1 MLRRTPL
8 ALSLAVVWACLPRA
22 APAQPSTQATVAAVG
37 AATEPAAAP
46 DAAALPQ
53 VTVIG
58 DRDDTASLAAKRA
71 ASTTKSG
78 ANLLETPLSITVVTR
93 GLLDAQQSTTLAEA
107 LRTVAGVTPGQ
118 YGRRGFDDFIIRGM
132 RASESTFVDGLRTA
146 QSVQIPEETF
156 GVEQL
161 DVLKGPA
168 SLLFGNV
175 QPGGM
180 VNSVSKRPR
189 AHAFNEAGV
198 TIGSNNYKQAT
209 VDFGRP
215 LGATGKTAFRVNA
228 LLLDSDDPTDF
239 VYFKTRW
246 FAPALSLDLGP
257 RTDLV
262 LLASYHQ
269 RLWLRQQ
276 GLPPRGTVLANP
288 NGPLPLERFIGDPA
302 MGGYDVERKRVGYAL
317 TQRYD
322 GGWTLHQNFRW
333 EEYGGVGPGVFNG
346 ALAAN
351 GATLARSANRRDFDG
366 ALLALDSYAAGTLS
380 VLGTA
385 HHVTLGLDAST
396 QRERFATTQ
405 CTIPALNLFNPVYG
419 VAIACP
425 AAAQADTTSRLPM
438 TGLYARDRF
447 ALAGRLDLTL
457 GVRHDRATTGN
468 TNNRTGIEDRQ
479 TDSATTGSA
488 GLSYRLA
495 PGAAAYASYA
505 TSFLPVSGV
514 DYFGQ
519 RFEPET
525 GRQSELGIKYSPDG
539 GRVTAVMAV
548 YDLRRRNVTTTDTE
562 HNGFSVQTGE
572 ERSRGLEGELTLDL
586 RNGWSLRGAAA
597 YIDSVVTRDN
607 RAAYVGKPLNNV
619 PRRSATVWA
628 NYLIGNGALAGVGLG
643 AGLRHESE
651 KRGYSFDYTV
661 PAYTVVDAAL
671 NYIGNGYRVSLNVKN
686 LFGKNTYAGGLSNNV
701 VTLGDP
707 RQVRLNTVFEF

>member
-1 MLRRTPL
+1 MLRKTTL
-8 ALSLAVVWACLPRA
+8 ALVLAAAWASLPQA
-22 APAQPSTQATVAAVG
+22 APARLSTDDADAGAT
-37 AATEPAAAP
+37 
-46 DAAALPQ
+46 AALPQ
-53 VTVIG
+53 VTVTG
-58 DRDDTASLAAKRA
+58 DRDETAGLAAKRA

-78 ANLLETPLSITVVTR
+78 AGLLETPQSITVVTR

-146 QSVQIPEETF
+146 QSVQIPEELF

-198 TIGSNNYKQAT
+198 TIGSDNHRQAT
-209 VDFGRP
+209 LDVGRP
-215 LGATGKTAFRVNA
+215 LNATGKAAFRVNA
-228 LLLDSDDPTDF
+228 LALDSDDPTDF
-239 VYFKTRW
+239 VFFKTRW
-246 FAPALSLDLGP
+246 LAPALTLDLGGD
-257 RTDLV
+257 TDLT
-262 LLASYHQ
+262 LLASYH
-269 RLWLRQQ
+269 RREWLRQQ
-276 GLPPRGTVLANP
+276 GLPPRGTLLPNP
-288 NGPLPLERFIGDPA
+288 NGPIPLNRFIGDPA

-317 TQRYD
+317 AHRFND
-322 GGWTLHQNFRW
+322 RWTLHQNFRW

-351 GATLARSANRRDFDG
+351 GATLSRTGSRREFDG
-366 ALLALDSYAAGTLS
+366 EVAALDTHVGGTLS
-380 VLGTA
+380 VLGTL
-385 HHVTLGLDAST
+385 HHLTLGLDAST
-396 QRERFATTQ
+396 QRERFATTT
-405 CTIPALNLFNPVYG
+405 CTLPALNLFNPVYG

-447 ALAGRLDLTL
+447 ALAGRLDATL
-457 GVRHDRATTGN
+457 GLRRDRATTGN
-468 TNNRTGIEDRQ
+468 TNNRGGIEDRQ

-514 DYFGQ
+514 DYFGA

-548 YDLRRRNVTTTDTE
+548 YDLRRRNVTTADTE

-572 ERSRGLEGELTLDL
+572 ERSRGVEGELTLNL
-586 RNGWSLRGAAA
+586 RNGWTLRGAAA
-597 YIDSVVTRDN
+597 HIASEVTRDN

-619 PRRSATVWA
+619 PRRGATVWA
-628 NYLIGNGALAGVGLG
+628 NYLTGNGALAGLGLG

-661 PAYTVVDAAL
+661 PAYTVVDAAAS
-671 NYIGNGYRVSLNVKN
+671 YSGNGYRVSLNVKN
-686 LFGKNTYAGGLSNNV
+686 LFGRDTYAGGLSNNV